1 MLTKQRIQTMLSL
14 KLVAGAGGI
23 RPHTIC
29 TPGLLELLLPLATQQ
44 LHLCAEGAK
53 RLAVQLSLSSL
64 AEAAAGSRD
73 QSVSQ
78 STSGQHMPS
87 FHQALQQD
95 GAPQL
100 APHGSVPASASL
112 GDEQQQQQQQQ
123 QQSLPASAEADPSSR
138 CSLVPLNGSAAQPRP
153 LRRIRRSGES
163 EAHASHKLPCA
174 AAPSSPACQ
183 SEGTPHVP
191 APAPSE
197 EQRASHAYPESAAH
211 ISPAG
216 MPQSLPHRPGPGPVD
231 GPQPVLEGHCRP
243 PSISHRDPRLRA
255 MLQAAAEASSGAR
268 PLSTDVLVDGMVDRA
283 ARRAVCPHRN
293 PQPR

>member
-1 MLTKQRIQTMLSL
+1 M
-14 KLVAGAGGI
+14 
-23 RPHTIC
+23 
-29 TPGLLELLLPLATQQ
+29 
-44 LHLCAEGAK
+44 
-53 RLAVQLSLSSL
+53 QLSLSSL
-64 AEAAAGSRD
+64 AEAAAGSRS

-78 STSGQHMPS
+78 PTSGQHMTPLY
-87 FHQALQQD
+87 QALQQN

-100 APHGSVPASASL
+100 TPHGSVPASASL

-123 QQSLPASAEADPSSR
+123 QSLPDASAEADPSSR
-138 CSLVPLNGSAAQPRP
+138 CSLVPLDGSAAQPRP
-153 LRRIRRSGES
+153 LRRIRRRGES
-163 EAHASHKLPCA
+163 EAHAGHTLPCA
-174 AAPSSPACQ
+174 AASSSPACQ

-197 EQRASHAYPESAAH
+197 EQRASHGYPESAAHAGHTLPCAAASSSPACQSEGTPHVPAPAPSEQQRASHGYPESAAH

-216 MPQSLPHRPGPGPVD
+216 MPQSLPHRPGPDPVD

-268 PLSTDVLVDGMVDRA
+268 PSFTDVVLERMVDRA
-283 ARRAVCPHRN
+283 ARRAVRIHRN
-293 PQPR
+293 PQPQ